1 MKRILIGSLALALL
15 LGAANLGFAAD
26 LTGQIIVAGSTSVQ
40 PLSEELAQEYMS
52 KHPGVR
58 INVQGGGSGAGITA
72 AKTGAAQIGASS
84 RELKPEEETDLKVFE
99 IAKDGIAIV
108 VHPSNKLSN
117 LTTEQ
122 VRKIFSGEITN
133 WKDVGGKNA
142 KIMLVIREAGSGT
155 RGAFEELVMGKTP
168 VLASAIVQGSTGAVM
183 ASVAQA
189 KEAIGYMSMGAVD
202 KTVKAVKVDGAAATE
217 ENVVKKLYKIQR
229 PFLYLTKGEPTGL
242 TKAFIDY
249 VLGKEG
255 QKLVARDYIPV
266 NR

>member
-15 LGAANLGFAAD
+15 FGATNLSYAAE
-26 LTGQIIVAGSTSVQ
+26 LSGQIIVAGSTSVQ
-40 PLSEELAQEYMS
+40 PLSEELAQEFMT

-72 AKTGAAQIGASS
+72 AKTGAAQIGSSS
-84 RELKPEEETDLKVFE
+84 RDLKPEEEANLKVFE

-108 VHPSNKLSN
+108 VHPSNKVSK

-122 VRKIFSGEITN
+122 IRKIFSGEITN
-133 WKDVGGKNA
+133 WKQVGGKNA

-168 VLASAIVQGSTGAVM
+168 VLPSAIVQGSTGAVM

-189 KEAIGYMSMGAVD
+189 KNAIGYMSMGAVD
-202 KTVKAVKVDGAAATE
+202 KTVKAVKVDGVAANE
-217 ENVVKKLYKIQR
+217 QNVVKKRYKIAR

-242 TKAFIDY
+242 AKAFIEY

-255 QKLVARDYIPV
+255 QKLVARDYIPMS
-266 NR
+266 R